1 MVETANYPTTR
12 TPAKTVRSY
21 VARSFFAR
29 VRSWTP
35 VVSKALAGLLAWTGL
50 WYALFVTTA
59 TPQVAQLA
67 AIGFWFGWLFVA
79 ATLVFVAGVLV
90 TGAVRDVRKPILVQ

>member
-1 MVETANYPTTR
+1 MVKNANYPTTR

-21 VARSFFAR
+21 VARSFYAR
-29 VRSWTP
+29 VRGWTP
-35 VVSKALAGLLAWTGL
+35 LVAKALAGLLAWTGL

-67 AIGFWFGWLFVA
+67 AIGFWFGWLFVF
-79 ATLVFVAGVLV
+79 ATFVFLTGVLV
-90 TGAVRDVRKPILVQ
+90 TGVIRDVRKPILA

>member
-1 MVETANYPTTR
+1 MVKNVNYPTTR

-29 VRSWTP
+29 VRSWRARIAK
-35 VVSKALAGLLAWTGL
+35 VLAGLLVWTGL

-67 AIGFWFGWLFVA
+67 AIGYWFGWLFVF
-79 ATLVFVAGVLV
+79 ATLVFLGSVLV
-90 TGAVRDVRKPILVQ
+90 TGVVRDIRKPILA